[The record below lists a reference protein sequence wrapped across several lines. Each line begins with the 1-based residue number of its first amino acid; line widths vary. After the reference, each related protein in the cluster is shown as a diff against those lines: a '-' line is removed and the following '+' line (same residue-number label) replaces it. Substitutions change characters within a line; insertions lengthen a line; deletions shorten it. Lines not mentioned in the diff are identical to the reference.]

1 MNQDLLH
8 AAHPHFN
15 RLSRASRLASA
26 FAAVLTSTALLG
38 GTLGLFNK
46 QSSDAALARATSPAT
61 PASSAL
67 AVGDLRRRSRS

>member
-8 AAHPHFN
+8 PAHPFFN
-15 RLSRASRLASA
+15 RPTWATRLTTA

-38 GTLGLFNK
+38 GMLGLFDK

-67 AVGDLRRRSRS
+67 AVGALRLRSRS